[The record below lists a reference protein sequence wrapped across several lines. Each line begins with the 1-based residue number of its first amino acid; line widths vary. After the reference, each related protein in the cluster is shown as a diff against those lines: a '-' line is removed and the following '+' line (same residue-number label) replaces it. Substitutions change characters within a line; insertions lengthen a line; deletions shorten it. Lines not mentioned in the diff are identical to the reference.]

1 MVLSFYRFCNPPL
14 FQEDESSKCVVEN
27 ALMERHADFAVN
39 IFEKNDIDLLEK
51 IYSFTEQGNEEL
63 LSETEELLSKK

>member
-1 MVLSFYRFCNPPL
+1 
-14 FQEDESSKCVVEN
+14 
-27 ALMERHADFAVN
+27 MERHADFAVN

-51 IYSFTEQGNEEL
+51 IYPFTEQGNEEL